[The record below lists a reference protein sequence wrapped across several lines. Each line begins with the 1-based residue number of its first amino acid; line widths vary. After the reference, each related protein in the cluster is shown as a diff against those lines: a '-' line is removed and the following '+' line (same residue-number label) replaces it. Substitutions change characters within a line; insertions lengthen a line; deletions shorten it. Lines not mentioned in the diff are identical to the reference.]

1 MPSSG
6 SATESMRR
14 PPLSSVRPRFAAAPG
29 DRLPLTAVPGAG
41 GTMARPGDGAA
52 PLSLPLRVFLEGP
65 CLLPLRRP
73 GGAALGPC
81 GRPAVAAWWALSRVK
96 WGGPD
101 RGFCKARHGGVG
113 SLRIF
118 PLRSVVF
125 VCFVLFFF

>member
-1 MPSSG
+1 
-6 SATESMRR
+6 
-14 PPLSSVRPRFAAAPG
+14 
-29 DRLPLTAVPGAG
+29 
-41 GTMARPGDGAA
+41 MARPGDGAA

-125 VCFVLFFF
+125 VCFVLFFFLK